1 MGNDYTVGRYLVY
14 RLEQIGLGHLFS
26 IAGDYSIDWLNN
38 YVTPSAIQLVQ
49 EVNELCA
56 GYAAD
61 AYARMRGIGALCT
74 TYSAGSF
81 CAVNPI
87 AGAYAEKV
95 PVVLINGTPSVKRT
109 LTFEQTGFSAHHFIS
124 GRQTNLQVFQYITT
138 AAVRLDNADM
148 APRLIDYALVQCIT
162 ERRPIY
168 IELLQDVV
176 EMPCQ
181 APAGLLC
188 PAARPCDA
196 GDLAAAAKLIRGKL
210 AAAQSPVI
218 WLGPE
223 IDRFGL
229 QAAAADL
236 IRAANVPFVT
246 ELMSKAVLSE
256 DDPLFAGVFDGQA
269 SSPAVQKLVRGAD
282 FILALGVWLTDIND
296 LGWNLD
302 LDRIAFGA
310 FDAVKYASQFW
321 GPVYLPALIGK
332 LREDPVQRNG
342 DARFEPP
349 FAELVP
355 AKVPDDPICY
365 QGFYDVL
372 PRWVDE
378 NILITCD
385 ASLNYFG
392 CILLKVPAQG
402 GCIVQASYSAIG
414 YAGPAATGMSLAK
427 EPDQRVVVLTGDG
440 GFQMTAQCLS
450 TQRRFGLNPII
461 FVIDNGVYG
470 VEQWLAN
477 SNVFGDKKNFYES
490 CVLHRWDYSKLADV
504 FDCKGWKVSTYSEL
518 EAAVTAALAVTDQ
531 PSIIQVIVPDHSLP
545 DNATWKEAIDR
556 QTG

>member
-1 MGNDYTVGRYLVY
+1 MGNDYTVGQYLVE
-14 RLEQIGLGHLFS
+14 RLQQIGVGHLFS

-38 YVTPSAIQLVQ
+38 YVTPSTIELVQ

-124 GRQTNLQVFQYITT
+124 GRQTNLQVFQYITA

-148 APRLIDYALVQCIT
+148 AARLIDHALVQCIT

-176 EMPCQ
+176 EMPC
-181 APAGLLC
+181 ARPAGRLC
-188 PAARPCDA
+188 PATRPCDA
-196 GDLAAAAKLIRGKL
+196 GELNDAAKSIRSEL
-210 AAAQSPVI
+210 ADAKSPVI

-223 IDRFGL
+223 IHRFGL
-229 QAAAADL
+229 QEQAAKL
-236 IRAANVPFVT
+236 IRAAKVPFVT
-246 ELMSKAVLSE
+246 ELLSKAVLSE

-269 SSPAVQKLVRGAD
+269 SSQAVQNLVRGAD

-310 FDAVKYASQFW
+310 FDAVKQGSQFW
-321 GPVYLPALIGK
+321 GPVNLPSLIDK
-332 LREDPVQRNG
+332 LSEDPVQRS
-342 DARFEPP
+342 DDPSFEAP
-349 FAELVP
+349 FAAPVP
-355 AKVPDDPICY
+355 TEATDDPICY

-372 PRWVDE
+372 PRWIDK
-378 NILITCD
+378 NILISCD

-402 GCIVQASYSAIG
+402 GCILQASYSAIG

-427 EPDQRVVVLTGDG
+427 EPGQRVMVLTGDG

-450 TQRRFGLNPII
+450 TQRRFGLNPIL

-470 VEQWLAN
+470 VEQWLAK
-477 SNVFGDKKNFYES
+477 SNVFGDDKAFYES

-504 FDCKGWKVSTYSEL
+504 FHCKGWKVSTYREL
-518 EAAVTAALAVTDQ
+518 EAAVTAALSVTDQ

-545 DNATWKEAIDR
+545 DNAKWKEPIDR
-556 QTG
+556 EAA